1 MRNIEAGEALIRTG
15 ASSWQSSLT
24 VKTMQRLLLLL
35 LVLAA
40 VPSQADDYAPLVDVD
55 TIGATHDLVVF
66 DDSRGREIPLLASLP
81 AGSSAAS
88 VVLFSHGLGGSRR
101 GNAYLREHWTKRGYA
116 TVFMQHPGSDEAV
129 WKDEE
134 PRRRVAAMTAAA
146 SLKNMRARVGDVGV
160 VLDALESWNG
170 DATSPLSGRLDLTHI
185 GMAGHSFGARTTQA
199 VAGQAGWSTVSGRD
213 PRLDAAVMFS
223 PSSPQFA
230 SAAAAFGSVDIP
242 WLLMTG
248 TEDVAPIGGATV
260 KDRLAVFS
268 ALPPGNKYE
277 LVFAG
282 GPHHAFSDHSNRRL
296 PPRNPNHHRVI
307 QAFTTA
313 FWDAYLRG
321 NKDAARWLEGT
332 EAREMLEPG
341 DRWQMK

>member
-1 MRNIEAGEALIRTG
+1 MRTIEPGEPLIRTG
-15 ASSWQSSLT
+15 ASSGHSSLR
-24 VKTMQRLLLLL
+24 VKVMQRLLLF
-35 LVLAA
+35 LVVLTAA
-40 VPSQADDYAPLVDVD
+40 PCQADDYAPLVDAD
-55 TIGATHDLVVF
+55 TIGATHDLVVL
-66 DDSRGREIPLLASLP
+66 DDSRGREIPVLVSLP
-81 AGSSAAS
+81 AGSSAAA

-160 VLDALESWNG
+160 VLDALETWNR
-170 DATSPLSGRLDLTHI
+170 DSTSPLRGRLDPNHI

-199 VAGQAGWSTVSGRD
+199 VAGQAGWATVSARD
-213 PRLDAAVMFS
+213 PRLEAAVIFS
-223 PSSPQFA
+223 PSAPPFG

-248 TEDVAPIGGATV
+248 TEDVAPIGGVTV
-260 KDRLAVFS
+260 KDRLAVFP
-268 ALPPGNKYE
+268 ALPPGGKYE

-282 GPHHAFSDHSNRRL
+282 GPHHAFTDHSNRRL
-296 PPRNPNHHRVI
+296 RPRNPNHHRVI
-307 QAFTTA
+307 KAFTTA

-321 NKDAARWLEGT
+321 NKAAARWLEGT
-332 EAREMLEPG
+332 GSRDMLETG
-341 DRWQMK
+341 DRWKMK